1 MNEVGIIVGLGDV
14 GEDEKARA
22 SVKSVAIRQ
31 IFADDVIGKM
41 AGAAHDALLDVPGIG
56 ADLEHFEV
64 VIGFKDEAI
73 GVAKVKLDEL
83 SEIAEVGDDGDFC
96 AAGAK
101 CVADGI
107 GGIVRDGE
115 RRNFDIADGEAFT
128 GANVLDAVDF
138 FRGGFRKNAADFN
151 ASAFGEVSGGM
162 EMSEK
167 LRKAAGVIGVFMG
180 NENAVETLGRL
191 AEGGK
196 AAESFFASQAG
207 VNEERS
213 AFGFQ
218 QRGVAGAA

>member
-1 MNEVGIIVGLGDV
+1 MDEVGIIVGLGDV
-14 GEDEKARA
+14 GEDQKTRV
-22 SVKSVAIRQ
+22 SVESLAVSQ
-31 IFADDVIGKM
+31 VFANDVIGKM
-41 AGAAHDALLDVPGIG
+41 AGAAHNALLDVPGIR

-83 SEIAEVGDDGDFC
+83 SEIAEVGDNGDFC
-96 AAGAK
+96 ATRAK

-138 FRGGFRKNAADFN
+138 FRGGFRKNATDFN

-196 AAESFFASQAG
+196 AAESFFASEAG
-207 VNEERS
+207 VNEKRS
-213 AFGFQ
+213 AVGFQ
-218 QRGVAGAA
+218 QCGIAGAA